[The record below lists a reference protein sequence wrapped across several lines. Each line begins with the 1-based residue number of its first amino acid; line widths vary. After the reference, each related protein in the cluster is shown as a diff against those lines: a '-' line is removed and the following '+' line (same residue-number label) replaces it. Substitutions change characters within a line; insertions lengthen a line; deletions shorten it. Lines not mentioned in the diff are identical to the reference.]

1 MHFEKTGIYHVYNQ
15 GNNRQKIFFTRE
27 NYQYFL
33 GKIKINV
40 LPFTDI
46 LAWCLM
52 PNHFHLMVSVNEV
65 ELPKESIKALPGI
78 SPSSILLTH
87 KTSTI
92 SLNHSIGIMLA
103 SYTRAINNQENSSG
117 SLFRSETKAI
127 CLNEI
132 SGISSE
138 WYSSYG
144 VTFMKVLIPEYQY
157 PQACFNYIHN
167 NPVNARLVTRPEDWE
182 YSSFA
187 ELKGLCKETLSN
199 KQKVEELGLV
209 I

>member
-1 MHFEKTGIYHVYNQ
+1 MHFEKTGIYHIYNQ
-15 GNNRQKIFFTRE
+15 GNNRQQIFFTNE
-27 NYQYFL
+27 NYTYFL
-33 GKIKINV
+33 GKVRNNI

-65 ELPKESIKALPGI
+65 ELPKKIIKLSPVPVKPSIRI
-78 SPSSILLTH
+78 TSE
-87 KTSTI
+87 TSTI

-103 SYTRAINNQENSSG
+103 SYTRGINNQENSSG
-117 SLFRSETKAI
+117 SLFRSETKGI

-132 SGISSE
+132 NGVSSN

-144 VTFMKVLIPEYQY
+144 VTFMKVEIPENQY
-157 PQACFNYIHN
+157 LQTCFNYIHN
-167 NPVNARLVTRPEDWE
+167 NPVNAGLVANPEDWE
-182 YSSFA
+182 FSSYA
-187 ELKGLCKETLSN
+187 EIKGLRKGNLVNKE
-199 KQKVEELGLV
+199 KIAELGLV